1 MLGPMTGPPS
11 RRGSRNRAINDRA
24 RAQSGA
30 KPMLTRRILLSSAIV
45 VQTLPGLLSRPAWA
59 QNLEQAQAFIAQT
72 VKAIT
77 AVVNGPGTAPDK
89 QKKLQ
94 AIVDRTV
101 DVDGVARFCLG
112 RFWRTATPEQQK
124 EYQELFHRVLM
135 TNITG
140 KIGEYQGVSIAVGR
154 AEPREGAIMVASGV
168 NRPGNLPSKVDWI
181 VSTDS
186 GSPKI
191 IDLIAEG
198 TSLRLTQRSDYSAY
212 LARNNNNV
220 QVLIDALKQQ
230 ASQQG

>member
-1 MLGPMTGPPS
+1 
-11 RRGSRNRAINDRA
+11 
-24 RAQSGA
+24 
-30 KPMLTRRILLSSAIV
+30 MLTRRILLLSAGVIL
-45 VQTLPGLLSRPAWA
+45 TAKGLVPSPARA
-59 QNLEQAQAFIAQT
+59 QNLDQAAAFI
-72 VKAIT
+72 T
-77 AVVNGPGTAPDK
+77 ALGGDIATVVNGPGTAADK

-135 TNITG
+135 MNITG
-140 KIGEYQGVSIAVGR
+140 KIGEYQGVSIVVGR
-154 AEPREGAIMVASGV
+154 AEPREGAIMVASVV
-168 NRPGNLPSKVDWI
+168 NRPGNPPSTVDWI

-230 ASQQG
+230 AGQQG

>member
-1 MLGPMTGPPS
+1 
-11 RRGSRNRAINDRA
+11 
-24 RAQSGA
+24 
-30 KPMLTRRILLSSAIV
+30 MLTRRILLLSAGVIL
-45 VQTLPGLLSRPAWA
+45 TAKGLVPSPAWA
-59 QNLEQAQAFIAQT
+59 QNLDQAAAFITALSGDI
-72 VKAIT
+72 A
-77 AVVNGPGTAPDK
+77 AVVNGPGTAADK

-112 RFWRTATPEQQK
+112 RFWRAATPEQQK

-135 TNITG
+135 MNITG

-154 AEPREGAIMVASGV
+154 AEPREGAIMVASVV
-168 NRPGNLPSKVDWI
+168 NRPGNPPSKVDWI

-212 LARNNNNV
+212 LARNNNSV